1 MAYVFAHLLPQVAAG
16 QEALAEVGAARLVV
30 GEGHVWLLALL
41 GLVVFY
47 GLERAALVSRAD
59 DADDEPSAGVFWI
72 HMASYGLYNAL
83 IGYLLT
89 HGEAQTGTERGLFW
103 VAMAL
108 HFCVNDAGLRAHH
121 RDTYDRVGRWG
132 LAAAVVAGTAVG
144 LGTAVHPAVVAGLV
158 AFLAGGVVL
167 NTLKEEL
174 PEEPVLAVR
183 ARRGGLRGP
192 ADGALSHRRRGGRGQ
207 AVPWPAGID
216 ERAAGTVGSASE
228 GRTASR
234 RSSMARASA

>member
-1 MAYVFAHLLPQVAAG
+1 MWVLVLSVGLALVHLMAGGLRFLSVEPRSRWLSLAGGISVAYVFAHLLPQVAAG

-59 DADDEPSAGVFWI
+59 DADDEASAGVFWI

-89 HGEAQTGTERGLFW
+89 HGEAKTGTKLGLFW

-108 HFCVNDAGLRAHH
+108 HVCVNDAGLRAHH
-121 RDTYDRVGRWG
+121 RATYDRVGRWG

-144 LGTAVHPAVVAGLV
+144 LWTAVHPAVVAGLV

-174 PEEPVLAVR
+174 PEER
-183 ARRGGLRGP
+183 ASRFWP
-192 ADGALSHRRRGGRGQ
+192 FALG
-207 AVPWPAGID
+207 
-216 ERAAGTVGSASE
+216 AAGYAALLTVV
-228 GRTASR
+228 
-234 RSSMARASA
+234 